1 MTTELYHHGVKGQ
14 SWGKKNGPPYPLYR
28 KSAYYKK
35 NGKRPPGYT
44 GDKKGKSDDGGPN
57 KSGKIGGID
66 IDLKNKRIKIG
77 DTNKLTKK
85 EREEKK
91 EKIKKVAKVA
101 AIGAGVA
108 AGYLAYKNKGKIQ
121 NSFETKTK
129 LGRILKGRRNSEALA
144 KHFKN
149 VSKANI
155 SEANTIDALRK
166 KGMSSEEIS
175 KKFGALRGDE
185 DFSKMARSAAS
196 KASAAA
202 SIKAKQSARY
212 NELLKKY
219 VKGASIKAG
228 IGAAGVGV
236 AAAVRNK
243 LKNRNANGKI
253 GGYDDY
259 ESESEKK
266 AKLKKRIL
274 IGAGIAAGVAGG
286 ALLGR
291 KLYRA
296 KAAQGA
302 AGVESAASNL
312 RSAFKRNKA
321 AQSEAKKIA
330 ADLTN
335 QRNKLTI
342 DRFNAQTA
350 RNEAAAKKGLSGFL
364 KRRKIKKN
372 IANLDSK
379 LAENAAA
386 KSRNAFTAG
395 ETEMKYKYAQ
405 RALKDSLASNESLK
419 KLGKRQAIA
428 STLGL
433 GAAGGATG
441 YGISKIANRRNQKAR
456 IQNRRKKRR

>member
-14 SWGKKNGPPYPLYR
+14 SWGKRNGPPYPLYR

-35 NGKRPPGYT
+35 TGKRPPGYT
-44 GDKKGKSDDGGPN
+44 GDKKDKSDDGGPN
-57 KSGKIGGID
+57 KSGKIGS
-66 IDLKNKRIKIG
+66 LPNENIKG
-77 DTNKLTKK
+77 NNNTK
-85 EREEKK
+85 
-91 EKIKKVAKVA
+91 
-101 AIGAGVA
+101 
-108 AGYLAYKNKGKIQ
+108 
-121 NSFETKTK
+121 
-129 LGRILKGRRNSEALA
+129 SEA
-144 KHFKN
+144 
-149 VSKANI
+149 
-155 SEANTIDALRK
+155 
-166 KGMSSEEIS
+166 
-175 KKFGALRGDE
+175 
-185 DFSKMARSAAS
+185 
-196 KASAAA
+196 
-202 SIKAKQSARY
+202 
-212 NELLKKY
+212 
-219 VKGASIKAG
+219 
-228 IGAAGVGV
+228 
-236 AAAVRNK
+236 
-243 LKNRNANGKI
+243 
-253 GGYDDY
+253 
-259 ESESEKK
+259 EKK

-274 IGAGIAAGVAGG
+274 VGAGIAAGVAGG

-372 IANLDSK
+372 IANLDSR
-379 LAENAAA
+379 LAENATA
-386 KSRNAFTAG
+386 KSRNAFAAG

-405 RALKDSLASNESLK
+405 RALKDSLASNEGLK

-441 YGISKIANRRNQKAR
+441 YGISKIANRRKQKAR